1 MRNTKYARVNQHAI
15 DFIRENN
22 NKYSIRELE
31 NILGLSNSI
40 IRRICREHGIKK
52 QHKKFVKYG
61 DPNSKSNLKKRMI
74 TFLLND
80 GLFSY
85 EEIGILMNCS
95 RQNVWQLVNSKE
107 KEDGNIC

>member
-1 MRNTKYARVNQHAI
+1 MRNTKYARVSQHAI
-15 DFIRENN
+15 DFIKQNN
-22 NKYSIRELE
+22 DKYSIRELE

-74 TFLLND
+74 TFLLNE

-95 RQNVWQLVNSKE
+95 RQNVWQLVNPKE
-107 KEDGNIC
+107 KEDGNVC